1 MLAKESSSD
10 LRYDVE
16 TPSGKDQEDEN
27 FPVASIIL
35 APELRPHVKC
45 FYDFARAADDI
56 ADNPELSPQ
65 DKIERLDLFE
75 AVLVGETGTPSLPKA
90 EKLRISLGE
99 TGVTN
104 RHARDLLA
112 AFRQDATK
120 LRYETWQE
128 LVDYCELSANPVGRY
143 LIDLHGDDV
152 SVYRS
157 SDALCTV
164 LQVLNH
170 LQDCVDD
177 WREMDR
183 VYIPLS
189 MLKNAGTSID
199 VLGQPQSDDA
209 FRRVLDQMLDEC
221 DALLGIAES
230 LAPSL
235 RTRRFSVNSAVIVA
249 LAGRLSHRVRNQDP
263 IATRVALT
271 KKDFLLAG
279 MKGLWRGLFGSRAA
293 KSGIAS

>member
-1 MLAKESSSD
+1 MLAKESSSG

-35 APELRPHVKC
+35 APELRRHVKC

-65 DKIERLDLFE
+65 DKIDRLDLFE

-90 EKLRISLGE
+90 ENLRASLGE

-143 LIDLHGDDV
+143 LIDLHGEDV

-170 LQDCVDD
+170 LQDCADD
-177 WREMDR
+177 RREMDR
-183 VYIPLS
+183 VYVPLS
-189 MLKNAGTSID
+189 MLKDAGTSLD
-199 VLGQPQSDDA
+199 VLGHPRSDDG
-209 FRRVLDQMLDEC
+209 FRRVLDQMLDKC
-221 DALLGIAES
+221 DELLGIADS

-235 RTRRFSVNSAVIVA
+235 RTRRFSANSAVIVA
-249 LAGRLSHRVRNQDP
+249 LARRLSQRLRNQDP

-279 MKGLWRGLFGSRAA
+279 MKGLWLGLFGPRAA
-293 KSGIAS
+293 KPEIAS